1 MTAPGARRA
10 DPNDGQ
16 IVFGVRARLIR
27 IQMIGRGVRR
37 RLARAVASTL
47 YALAL
52 AVPLSFAAPRQS
64 EAELQRFHRVDDL
77 LKLLDARPGALIAE
91 VGAGEGFITI
101 PIARAVT
108 PGGRVV
114 AEDIDEKALAKLRER
129 ADREHLENVEV
140 VLGTADD
147 PHLPAQLDAALIH
160 NAYHEMTAHEAIL
173 AHIRESLRPGGR
185 LLIVEPMHDSS
196 RGLPREKQEANHDIE
211 IRFVEDDLRA
221 AGFEIQQ
228 RDVDF
233 VKFKGVAGGFWLLLA
248 RRP

>member
-1 MTAPGARRA
+1 VVRANIRVQLFRRA
-10 DPNDGQ
+10 
-16 IVFGVRARLIR
+16 IR
-27 IQMIGRGVRR
+27 RCLV
-37 RLARAVASTL
+37 RAVASTV

-64 EAELQRFHRVDDL
+64 DAELERFHRVDDV
-77 LKLLDARPGALIAE
+77 LKILGARPGAVIAD
-91 VGAGEGFITI
+91 VGAGEGFFTV
-101 PIARAVT
+101 PIARAVM

-129 ADREHLENVEV
+129 ADREHVENVEV
-140 VLGTADD
+140 VLGTVDD
-147 PHLPAQLDAALIH
+147 PRLPTQLDAAIIH

-173 AHIRESLRPGGR
+173 KRIRESLRRGGR
-185 LLIVEPMHDSS
+185 LLLIEPMHGSS
-196 RGLPREKQEANHDIE
+196 RALPREKQEANHDIE
-211 IRFVEDDLRA
+211 IGLVEGDLRG

>member
-1 MTAPGARRA
+1 
-10 DPNDGQ
+10 
-16 IVFGVRARLIR
+16 
-27 IQMIGRGVRR
+27 MIGRAVRR
-37 RLARAVASTL
+37 SLARAVATSV

-52 AVPLSFAAPRQS
+52 AVPLSFAAPQS
-64 EAELQRFHRVDDL
+64 DAELERFHRVDDL
-77 LKLLDARPGALIAE
+77 LKLLDARPGTVIAD
-91 VGAGEGFITI
+91 VGAGEGFYTVR
-101 PIARAVT
+101 IARAVV

-129 ADREHLENVEV
+129 ADREHVENVEV

-173 AHIRESLRPGGR
+173 ARIRESLRPGGR
-185 LLIVEPMHDSS
+185 LLVVEPMHESS

-211 IRFVEDDLRA
+211 IGLVEDDLRA
-221 AGFEIQQ
+221 AGFEIQH
-228 RDVDF
+228 RDVEF
-233 VKFKGVAGGFWLLLA
+233 VKFKGVAGATWLLLA

>member
-1 MTAPGARRA
+1 
-10 DPNDGQ
+10 
-16 IVFGVRARLIR
+16 
-27 IQMIGRGVRR
+27 MIGRVVRR
-37 RLARAVASTL
+37 SLARAVATSV

-52 AVPLSFAAPRQS
+52 AVPLSFAAPQS
-64 EAELQRFHRVDDL
+64 EAELERFHRVDDL
-77 LKLLDARPGALIAE
+77 LTLLDARPGTVIAD
-91 VGAGEGFITI
+91 VGAGEGFNTI
-101 PIARAVT
+101 RIARAVM

-129 ADREHLENVEV
+129 ADREHVENVQV
-140 VLGTADD
+140 VVGTADD

-173 AHIRESLRPGGR
+173 ARIRESLRPGGR
-185 LLIVEPMHDSS
+185 LLVVEPMHESS

-211 IRFVEDDLRA
+211 IGLVEEDLRA

-228 RDVDF
+228 RDLEF

>member
-1 MTAPGARRA
+1 MLKTQVIRRA
-10 DPNDGQ
+10 
-16 IVFGVRARLIR
+16 VLRSLVRT
-27 IQMIGRGVRR
+27 
-37 RLARAVASTL
+37 VASSVC
-47 YALAL
+47 ALAL

-64 EAELQRFHRVDDL
+64 DAELERFHRVDDL
-77 LKLLDARPGALIAE
+77 LKLLDARPGAVIAD
-91 VGAGEGFITI
+91 VGAGEGFYTVR
-101 PIARAVT
+101 IARAVM

-129 ADREHLENVEV
+129 AVGAHLENVEV
-140 VLGTADD
+140 VLGTVDD
-147 PHLPAQLDAALIH
+147 PKLPTQLDAAFIH
-160 NAYHEMTAHEAIL
+160 NAYHEMTAHQAIV
-173 AHIRESLRPGGR
+173 ARIRESLRPGGR

-211 IRFVEDDLRA
+211 IGLVEDDLRA

-228 RDVDF
+228 RDVEF

>member
-1 MTAPGARRA
+1 
-10 DPNDGQ
+10 
-16 IVFGVRARLIR
+16 V
-27 IQMIGRGVRR
+27 
-37 RLARAVASTL
+37 

-52 AVPLSFAAPRQS
+52 AVPLSFAAARQS
-64 EAELQRFHRVDDL
+64 DAELERFHRVDDL
-77 LKLLDARPGALIAE
+77 LKLLDARPGTLIAD
-91 VGAGEGFITI
+91 VGAGDGFYTVR
-101 PIARAVT
+101 IARAVA

-129 ADREHLENVEV
+129 ADREHVENVEV

-160 NAYHEMTAHEAIL
+160 NAYHEMTAHQAIL
-173 AHIRESLRPGGR
+173 ARIRESLRPGGR
-185 LLIVEPMHDSS
+185 LLLVEPMQESS

-211 IRFVEDDLRA
+211 IGLAEDDLRA

-228 RDVDF
+228 RDVEF
-233 VKFKGVAGGFWLLLA
+233 VKLKGVAGAFWLLLA